1 MFNNVKLGIAPIGWT
16 NDDMPQLGGELTF
29 EQMVSE
35 AALAGFQGTEVG
47 GKFPTDPAVL
57 NKALDLRGIKIA
69 SQWFSSFLC
78 STPYEE
84 NEKAFIEQLDFLE
97 AVGASRINVCELTF
111 EQMVSEAALAGFQG
125 TEVGGK
131 FPTDPAVLNKALD
144 LRGIKI
150 ASQWF
155 SSFLCSTPYE
165 ENEKAFIQ
173 QLDFLEAV
181 GASRINVCELTRCL
195 FAEECSMF
203 GDNKPIATD
212 EEWDKLC
219 DGLNKL
225 GKIAADRGFKLCF
238 HHHMATVVQ
247 TFEET
252 KRLMDN
258 TDPRYVYLCFDTGHF
273 TFSGEDA
280 VKAAKEF
287 GPRIGHVH
295 LKDIRPD
302 MMEKAYAEGFKFRK
316 AVLEGCFTIPGDGCV
331 DYPGVFKALHDAHYE
346 GWFIVEAEQDPAKAN
361 PLEYAKMAREYIKK
375 TAGI

>member
-1 MFNNVKLGIAPIGWT
+1 MLDPKKVRLGICPIGWS
-16 NDDMPQLGGELTF
+16 NDDMWDLGDENTF
-29 EQMVSE
+29 QQCISE
-35 AALAGFQGTEVG
+35 MKLAGFDGCEVG
-47 GKFPTDPAVL
+47 HKYPEDKTVL
-57 NKALDLRGIKIA
+57 KHMLDVRNMTIA
-69 SQWFSSFLC
+69 SKWFSSFLVDK
-78 STPYEE
+78 PYEE
-84 NEKAFIEQLDFLE
+84 VEAEFIKELDYLSYVGATAINVSEQSGSIQGQLD
-97 AVGASRINVCELTF
+97 T
-111 EQMVSEAALAGFQG
+111 
-125 TEVGGK
+125 
-131 FPTDPAVLNKALD
+131 PVLDDKKRVL
-144 LRGIKI
+144 
-150 ASQWF
+150 
-155 SSFLCSTPYE
+155 
-165 ENEKAFIQ
+165 
-173 QLDFLEAV
+173 
-181 GASRINVCELTRCL
+181 
-195 FAEECSMF
+195 
-203 GDNKPIATD
+203 TD
-212 EEWDKLC
+212 EEWDRFTT
-219 DGLNKL
+219 GLNKL

-273 TFSGEDA
+273 TFSKEDA

-295 LKDIRPD
+295 LKDIRPN

>member
-1 MFNNVKLGIAPIGWT
+1 MLDPKKVRLGICPIGWS
-16 NDDMPQLGGELTF
+16 NDDMWDLGDENTF
-29 EQMVSE
+29 QQCISE
-35 AALAGFQGTEVG
+35 MKLAGFDGCEVG
-47 GKFPTDPAVL
+47 HKYPEDKTVL
-57 NKALDLRGIKIA
+57 KHMLDARNLTIA
-69 SQWFSSFLC
+69 SKWFSSFLVDK
-78 STPYEE
+78 PYEE
-84 NEKAFIEQLDFLE
+84 VEAEFIKELDYLSYVGATAINVSEQSGSIQGQLD
-97 AVGASRINVCELTF
+97 T
-111 EQMVSEAALAGFQG
+111 
-125 TEVGGK
+125 
-131 FPTDPAVLNKALD
+131 PVLDDKKRVL
-144 LRGIKI
+144 
-150 ASQWF
+150 
-155 SSFLCSTPYE
+155 
-165 ENEKAFIQ
+165 
-173 QLDFLEAV
+173 
-181 GASRINVCELTRCL
+181 
-195 FAEECSMF
+195 
-203 GDNKPIATD
+203 TD
-212 EEWDKLC
+212 EEWDRFTT
-219 DGLNKL
+219 GLNKL

-273 TFSGEDA
+273 TFSKEDA

>member
-1 MFNNVKLGIAPIGWT
+1 
-16 NDDMPQLGGELTF
+16 
-29 EQMVSE
+29 
-35 AALAGFQGTEVG
+35 
-47 GKFPTDPAVL
+47 
-57 NKALDLRGIKIA
+57 
-69 SQWFSSFLC
+69 
-78 STPYEE
+78 
-84 NEKAFIEQLDFLE
+84 
-97 AVGASRINVCELTF
+97 
-111 EQMVSEAALAGFQG
+111 
-125 TEVGGK
+125 
-131 FPTDPAVLNKALD
+131 
-144 LRGIKI
+144 
-150 ASQWF
+150 
-155 SSFLCSTPYE
+155 
-165 ENEKAFIQ
+165 
-173 QLDFLEAV
+173 
-181 GASRINVCELTRCL
+181 
-195 FAEECSMF
+195 MF
-203 GDNKPIATD
+203 GSNKPVATD

-225 GKIAADRGFKLCF
+225 GKIATDRGFKLCF

-273 TFSGEDA
+273 TFSKEDA

>member
-1 MFNNVKLGIAPIGWT
+1 MFDNVKLGIAPIGWT
-16 NDDMPQLGGELTF
+16 NDDMPQLGGELTV

-84 NEKAFIEQLDFLE
+84 NEKAFIE
-97 AVGASRINVCELTF
+97 
-111 EQMVSEAALAGFQG
+111 
-125 TEVGGK
+125 
-131 FPTDPAVLNKALD
+131 
-144 LRGIKI
+144 
-150 ASQWF
+150 
-155 SSFLCSTPYE
+155 
-165 ENEKAFIQ
+165 

-273 TFSGEDA
+273 TFAGEDP
-280 VKAAKEF
+280 VKMLEKFAD
-287 GPRIGHVH
+287 RVGHVH
-295 LKDIRPD
+295 LKNMRMPLV
-302 MMEKAYAEGFKFRK
+302 EKARAEHWSFLD
-316 AVLEGCFTIPGDGCV
+316 AVRAGAFTVPGDPDGCV
-331 DYPGVFKALHDAHYE
+331 EFDAVFDLLDKAGYT
-346 GWFIVEAEQDPAKAN
+346 GWIMVEAEQDPAKAN
-361 PLEYAKMAREYIKK
+361 PFEYAKMGREYITAHTGLGGEVVLKK
-375 TAGI
+375 

>member
-1 MFNNVKLGIAPIGWT
+1 
-16 NDDMPQLGGELTF
+16 
-29 EQMVSE
+29 
-35 AALAGFQGTEVG
+35 
-47 GKFPTDPAVL
+47 
-57 NKALDLRGIKIA
+57 
-69 SQWFSSFLC
+69 
-78 STPYEE
+78 
-84 NEKAFIEQLDFLE
+84 
-97 AVGASRINVCELTF
+97 
-111 EQMVSEAALAGFQG
+111 
-125 TEVGGK
+125 
-131 FPTDPAVLNKALD
+131 
-144 LRGIKI
+144 
-150 ASQWF
+150 
-155 SSFLCSTPYE
+155 
-165 ENEKAFIQ
+165 
-173 QLDFLEAV
+173 
-181 GASRINVCELTRCL
+181 
-195 FAEECSMF
+195 MF
-203 GDNKPIATD
+203 GSNKPVATD

-273 TFSGEDA
+273 TFSKEDA

-361 PLEYAKMAREYIKK
+361 PLEYAKWRASISEKPPESDMIHSFLSFSSVRMPRCSNTAADRTQREKKHHKQTTREAAR
-375 TAGI
+375 

>member
-1 MFNNVKLGIAPIGWT
+1 MKRLSNFFYLVSQGIKSVFKNAVMSVASLLTLLSCLLVLGSFYMIIDNIGENAKMTDKLNQLVVTLDKSLTDEQIEKIAQVISENLDKIKDKVYSKLGYNPNAR
-16 NDDMPQLGGELTF
+16 
-29 EQMVSE
+29 S
-35 AALAGFQGTEVG
+35 G
-47 GKFPTDPAVL
+47 GKVDAVISRVEPYLDRLTDPAVL

-84 NEKAFIEQLDFLE
+84 NEKAFIE
-97 AVGASRINVCELTF
+97 
-111 EQMVSEAALAGFQG
+111 
-125 TEVGGK
+125 
-131 FPTDPAVLNKALD
+131 
-144 LRGIKI
+144 
-150 ASQWF
+150 
-155 SSFLCSTPYE
+155 
-165 ENEKAFIQ
+165 

>member
-97 AVGASRINVCELTF
+97 AVGASRINVCELT
-111 EQMVSEAALAGFQG
+111 
-125 TEVGGK
+125 
-131 FPTDPAVLNKALD
+131 
-144 LRGIKI
+144 
-150 ASQWF
+150 
-155 SSFLCSTPYE
+155 
-165 ENEKAFIQ
+165 
-173 QLDFLEAV
+173 
-181 GASRINVCELTRCL
+181 RCL

-258 TDPRYVYLCFDTGHF
+258 TDPRYVYLCFDTV
-273 TFSGEDA
+273 A
-280 VKAAKEF
+280 VKAAKEWSSHRSRSPQ
-287 GPRIGHVH
+287 GHPSRHDGNLTPRASSGR
-295 LKDIRPD
+295 IR
-302 MMEKAYAEGFKFRK
+302 
-316 AVLEGCFTIPGDGCV
+316 L
-331 DYPGVFKALHDAHYE
+331 LHHS
-346 GWFIVEAEQDPAKAN
+346 G
-361 PLEYAKMAREYIKK
+361 
-375 TAGI
+375 

>member
-97 AVGASRINVCELTF
+97 AV
-111 EQMVSEAALAGFQG
+111 
-125 TEVGGK
+125 
-131 FPTDPAVLNKALD
+131 
-144 LRGIKI
+144 
-150 ASQWF
+150 
-155 SSFLCSTPYE
+155 
-165 ENEKAFIQ
+165 
-173 QLDFLEAV
+173 
-181 GASRINVCELTRCL
+181 
-195 FAEECSMF
+195 
-203 GDNKPIATD
+203 

-331 DYPGVFKALHDAHYE
+331 DYPGVFKALHDAYYE